1 MIHSQRTNGSNTDT
15 TLALAVASNT
25 VRKKLCEHMCIVF
38 MRGQFATLYILATRH
53 LQFISSG
60 ESCFATGQALF
71 SWFSV
76 FCQYS
81 HTHHDQDRPH
91 DHDSV
96 LAYPD
101 SLIRIHDM
109 IVHTLANQITSS
121 DNRVQI
127 PVQVSKPQLQVD
139 KSPRVIIPRPVAIRN
154 EVIAVLS
161 CAN

>member
-1 MIHSQRTNGSNTDT
+1 MN
-15 TLALAVASNT
+15 
-25 VRKKLCEHMCIVF
+25 MCIVF

-53 LQFISSG
+53 LQLISSG

-161 CAN
+161 CSN